1 MKNSFWIAYVLLFIA
16 QLLLGNYFVFTP
28 WMMATLLPAM
38 VLCIPLN
45 IGAIGAM
52 LIAFLTGLGVDLLSE
67 GIIGLNALALVP
79 VAFARKQIIG
89 RVFGPDLITRNK
101 AFTIHRNGLP
111 AVLTAL
117 SLGLAIFLVI
127 YIWADSAGTRSFG
140 FNAGRFG
147 ASFAVSL
154 FFCVLAVRALAPSDS
169 R

>member
-1 MKNSFWIAYVLLFIA
+1 MKNGFWIAYTLLFIA
-16 QLLLGNYFVFTP
+16 QLLLCNYFVFTP

-45 IGAIGAM
+45 IGTTGAM
-52 LIAFLTGLGVDLLSE
+52 LIACITGLGVDFLAE

-79 VAFARKQIIG
+79 VAFARKKIVSM
-89 RVFGPDLITRNK
+89 VFGQDLITRCK
-101 AFTIHRNGLP
+101 PFSIRRNGLP

-117 SLGLAIFLVI
+117 LIGLSIFLII

-140 FNAGRFG
+140 FNAARFG
-147 ASFAVSL
+147 ASLAASML
-154 FFCVLAVRALAPSDS
+154 FCVLSVRILTPPDS